1 MKPGVIALLGSGE
14 TAPSMT
20 KVHRQLFDMLGD
32 VRAVALDTS
41 YAFQANVPQ
50 MTGKIVDYFAV
61 SLRQDIQS
69 VHLGD
74 VISMSLVD
82 QAMVR
87 QKIRSANYV
96 FAGPGSP
103 SYALRQWSAAGVG
116 QELATVARSGGIVSF
131 ASAAALTL
139 GAFTA
144 PIYEIYKAGA
154 TPYWLEGLDV
164 LSLAGLRCA
173 IIPHYDNAEGANYD
187 TRFCYMGEE
196 RLSNMERQLPSDV
209 GILGIDEH
217 TALIIDLSRGELTVV
232 GRASAYWRR
241 EGHTMTLEN
250 GRVIPLSAVQ
260 NFTPVADDPLTET
273 APTDGTIVDLLVS
286 AAALGGAQGMDAIA
300 GLAKLATASQQVSD
314 ETSTLIAELLKLR
327 DEARDR
333 RDFTLADRIRQILDD
348 VDVEVMDEMSG
359 SQWRFRSR

>member
-1 MKPGVIALLGSGE
+1 
-14 TAPSMT
+14 MT
-20 KVHRQLFDMLGD
+20 KVHRQLFDRLGE

-50 MTGKIVDYFAV
+50 MTAKIVDYFAV
-61 SLRQDIQS
+61 SLRQDIEP

-74 VISMSLVD
+74 VTTTSAVER
-82 QAMVR
+82 AMVR
-87 QKIRSANYV
+87 QAVRNANYV

-116 QELATVARSGGIVSF
+116 EEFTAVARAGGVVSF

-154 TPYWLEGLDV
+154 SPYWLEGLDV
-164 LSLAGLRCA
+164 LALAGLRCA
-173 IIPHYDNAEGANYD
+173 VIPHYDNAEGGNYD

-196 RLSNMERQLPSDV
+196 RLSHMERQLPPDV

-217 TALIIDLSRGELTVV
+217 TAVLIDLDRNELTVV

-241 EGHTMTLEN
+241 AGLTRTLKN
-250 GRVIPLSAVQ
+250 SSVIPLSDIQ
-260 NFTPVADDPLTET
+260 NFTPVATDPVTTSTL
-273 APTDGTIVDLLVS
+273 AMGSDVDLLVRV
-286 AAALGGAQGMDAIA
+286 AEMGGANGIEAIA
-300 GLAKLATASQQVSD
+300 GLARLATDSGQTSD
-314 ETSTLIAELLKLR
+314 ETSNLIDELLKLR
-327 DEARDR
+327 DEARDQ
-333 RDFTLADRIRQILDD
+333 RDFRLADRIRQILDGVG
-348 VDVEVMDEMSG
+348 VDVMDEVGGTS
-359 SQWRFRSR
+359 WKFR

>member
-20 KVHRQLFDMLGD
+20 KVHRQLFSRLGD

-50 MTGKIVDYFAV
+50 MTAKIVDYFAV
-61 SLRQDIQS
+61 SLHQVIEP

-74 VISMSLVD
+74 VTTTSPVK

-87 QKIRSANYV
+87 QSLRDANYV

-116 QELATVARSGGIVSF
+116 EELMAVARAGGVVSF

-164 LSLAGLRCA
+164 LALAGLRCA
-173 IIPHYDNAEGANYD
+173 VIPHYDNAEGGNYD

-196 RLSNMERQLPSDV
+196 RLSHMESQLPPDV

-217 TALIIDLSRGELTVV
+217 TAVLIDLDNKELTVV
-232 GRASAYWRR
+232 GRASAYWRVA
-241 EGHTMTLEN
+241 GDTKTLEN
-250 GRVIPLSAVQ
+250 SSLTPLSDIQ
-260 NFTPVADDPLTET
+260 NFTPIEADSISLGTPTTET
-273 APTDGTIVDLLVS
+273 DVGLLVN
-286 AAALGGAQGMDAIA
+286 AATKGGASGIDAIA
-300 GLAKLATASQQVSD
+300 GLARLATALGQTTERTSILID
-314 ETSTLIAELLKLR
+314 EVLRLR
-327 DEARDR
+327 DEARSR
-333 RDFTLADRIRQILDD
+333 SDFAFADRVRLILDRI
-348 VDVEVMDEMSG
+348 DVEVTDEYDG
-359 SQWRFRSR
+359 THWRYRTQ

>member
-20 KVHRQLFDMLGD
+20 KVHRQLFDRLGE

-50 MTGKIVDYFAV
+50 MTAKIVDYFGV
-61 SLRQDIQS
+61 SLQQDIRP

-74 VISMSLVD
+74 VTTTSPVE
-82 QAMVR
+82 QAAVR
-87 QKIRSANYV
+87 QEIRNANYV

-103 SYALRQWSAAGVG
+103 SYALRQWSVAGVG
-116 QELATVARSGGIVSF
+116 GELSTVVRSGGIVSF

-154 TPYWLEGLDV
+154 TPYWLEGLDL

-173 IIPHYDNAEGANYD
+173 VIPHYDNAEGGNYD

-196 RLSNMERQLPSDV
+196 RLSEMERQLPADV

-217 TALIIDLSRGELTVV
+217 TAVIIDLDRAELAVV
-232 GRASAYWRR
+232 GRANAYWRQSGR
-241 EGHTMTLEN
+241 TTTLEN
-250 GRVIPLSAVQ
+250 GCVIPLSHISNLAGPSELPAIEFSPTVS
-260 NFTPVADDPLTET
+260 TE
-273 APTDGTIVDLLVS
+273 IERLVS
-286 AAALGGAQGMDAIA
+286 AASLGGPTGMEAIA
-300 GLAKLATASQQVSD
+300 GLAKIAATAEEISGKA
-314 ETSTLIAELLKLR
+314 STLIDELLKVR
-327 DEARDR
+327 NEARDHK
-333 RDFTLADRIRQILDD
+333 DFALADRIRDILTIGS
-348 VDVEVMDEMSG
+348 VEVTDEARVSR
-359 SQWRFRSR
+359 WNFRIE